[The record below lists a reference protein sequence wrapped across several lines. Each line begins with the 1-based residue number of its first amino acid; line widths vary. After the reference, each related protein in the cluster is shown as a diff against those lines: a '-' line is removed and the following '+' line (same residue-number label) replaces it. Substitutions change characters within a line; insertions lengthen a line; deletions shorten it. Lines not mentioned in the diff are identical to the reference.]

1 MTQTVQEKIQELWNV
16 HKLTMTDIAHELGVT
31 RSVISGLVNRMRKRG
46 IALAA
51 RTNTPNPQRG
61 KQKLRKANLSVQDLR
76 KLTAKSRGWA
86 RKKELVEKAVVKK
99 TKFESIPDDPQIMK
113 GNCLFHELTP
123 NSCRFILNDPRGK
136 IGALYC
142 GSQIEVRSYCRQHY
156 DMCYYPSKG
165 KDG

>member
-1 MTQTVQEKIQELWNV
+1 MTDQIQSKIQELWNV
-16 HKLTMTDIAHELGVT
+16 HKLTMADIAHELGVT

-51 RTNTPNPQRG
+51 RTNAPNPQRG

-86 RKKELVEKAVVKK
+86 RKKELVAKAPPK
-99 TKFESIPDDPQIMK
+99 TNFESMPDDPQIMK
-113 GNCLFHELTP
+113 NNCLLADLTP
-123 NSCRFILNDPRGK
+123 RSCRFILNDPRGK

-142 GSQIEVRSYCRQHY
+142 GEEIEVRSYCRQHY
-156 DMCYYPSKG
+156 DLCYYPSKG